1 MNIGLFSDSFTP
13 EISGVVSSIETLRE
27 ELEKRGHHVYVF
39 TTARPDAPVVPGVF
53 RLPSMPFLF
62 LKSLRFAI
70 FYTPRAAKS
79 VRKVKLD
86 VIHTQTE
93 FSLGLF
99 GKLMALTLGIPVVH
113 TYHTLYKDYTHY
125 VTKGH
130 FNRISQ
136 EMVRLLTR
144 TFCNDCRMV
153 IAPTGKVSDLLKEY
167 GIRRPIRI
175 IPSGLKLERFT
186 SVAGVPEE
194 RNRIRELLGI
204 ENDAPTL
211 VYVGR
216 LAKEKSIDMILE
228 AMPAIVRELP
238 RARLLVVGDGPDRA
252 LLQEQARQAGL
263 EQVVLF
269 AGSRPWKDI
278 PSCYGAGD
286 VFVSASKTETQ
297 GLTVIEAMAAGVPV
311 VVRDD
316 PSFRSMV
323 EHGTSGLLFNSMPE
337 LASQVV
343 SVLKDAS
350 MAARLREGG
359 SRMVRRYSAEAFGEA
374 VESLYR
380 EAIALPDNRFEV
392 LAFRVVGQASTLT
405 GQVKTI
411 LVNTFEPRLK
421 KQLVKLKQ
429 FRSRMER

>member
-1 MNIGLFSDSFTP
+1 MNIGLFSDTYAP

-70 FYTPRAAKS
+70 FYTPRAARC

-130 FNRISQ
+130 FNRLSQ

-144 TFCNDCRMV
+144 TFCNDTRMV
-153 IAPTGKVSDLLKEY
+153 IAPTEKVADLLREY

-175 IPSGLKLERFT
+175 IPSGLKLDRFT
-186 SVAGVPEE
+186 RVAGVAEE
-194 RNRIRELLGI
+194 RNRIRAQLGI
-204 ENDAPTL
+204 DRDAPVL

-216 LAKEKSIDMILE
+216 LAKEKSIHLLID
-228 AMPAIVRELP
+228 AMPAILRELP
-238 RARLLVVGDGPDRA
+238 RARLLVVGEGPDRT
-252 LLQEQARQAGL
+252 LLQEQACHAGL
-263 EQVVLF
+263 EGVVLF
-269 AGSRPWKDI
+269 TGSRPWKDI

-286 VFVSASKTETQ
+286 VFVSASNTETQ

-323 EHGTSGLLFNSMPE
+323 EHGTSGLLFNTVPE
-337 LASQVV
+337 LASQVLA
-343 SVLKDAS
+343 VLKDSSLAT
-350 MAARLREGG
+350 ALREGG
-359 SRMVRRYSAEAFGEA
+359 SRTVRRFSSEAFGEA
-374 VESLYR
+374 VETLYR
-380 EAIALPDNRFEV
+380 EAIATPDNRLEM
-392 LAFRVVGQASTLT
+392 LAFRVVGQAGALT
-405 GQVKTI
+405 GQVRTK

-421 KQLVKLKQ
+421 KQLVKLRQ
-429 FRSRMER
+429 FRSRL